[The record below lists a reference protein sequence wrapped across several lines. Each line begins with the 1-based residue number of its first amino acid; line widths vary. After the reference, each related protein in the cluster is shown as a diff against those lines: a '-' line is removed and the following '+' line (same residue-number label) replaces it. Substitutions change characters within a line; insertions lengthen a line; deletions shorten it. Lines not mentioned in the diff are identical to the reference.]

1 MSTLCKLA
9 DKKIEKN
16 FKEIVKLVKK
26 PKFICE
32 KCARCSNDKD
42 ALCRPVK
49 LKKDKKK
56 EESKNSKTESAV
68 K

>member
-16 FKEIVKLVKK
+16 FKEIVKLVRK

-56 EESKNSKTESAV
+56 DTSKDSKPETAV
-68 K
+68 